1 MDSKKSKSAG
11 RLCGKAAPS
20 HTRCRVVPPSLG
32 RNPLRAA
39 RPHHH
44 LLPMTPYARSML
56 PHVPRMIR
64 DCSRLPRSPHPRSR
78 LPSLACRG
86 PRTTQ
91 RISAG
96 RPSAH
101 DTRMG
106 RKGFPRPFA
115 RLLGAP
121 SLPRLRTA
129 APPPPLPGLRLPR
142 LQLPALKPSP
152 ARGACGREGGG
163 ECWVGRGG
171 GRIPLNLAGI
181 HENH

>member
-11 RLCGKAAPS
+11 RRCGKAAPS

-64 DCSRLPRSPHPRSR
+64 DCSRLPRSPPPRSR

-86 PRTTQ
+86 PQTTQ

-129 APPPPLPGLRLPR
+129 APPPTPR
-142 LQLPALKPSP
+142 LATAPLAAPRAQAFPCS
-152 ARGACGREGGG
+152 GCV
-163 ECWVGRGG
+163 WRGG
-171 GRIPLNLAGI
+171 GVLGGARRVQDFIKF
-181 HENH
+181 